1 MPSRKLYCD
10 YVKNLTKKADN
21 IINLEL
27 KPLVNCITTVPSDEE
42 FTPTEI
48 IRMLEM
54 WVETAAQVS
63 SYVKP
68 VSCQI
73 DLSNLYYRRGR
84 VLRIVVIVEQD
95 LKEFQS
101 Y

>member
-10 YVKNLTKKADN
+10 YVKNLTKKADD

-48 IRMLEM
+48 IQKLEI

-63 SYVKP
+63 RYVKP
-68 VSCQI
+68 CE
-73 DLSNLYYRRGR
+73 LPY
-84 VLRIVVIVEQD
+84 
-95 LKEFQS
+95 
-101 Y
+101 